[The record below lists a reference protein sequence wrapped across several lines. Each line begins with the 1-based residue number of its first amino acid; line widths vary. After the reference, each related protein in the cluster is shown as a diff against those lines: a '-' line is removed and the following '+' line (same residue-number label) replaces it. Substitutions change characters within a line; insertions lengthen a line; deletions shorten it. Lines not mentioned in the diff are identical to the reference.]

1 MSGQTGVLVLS
12 YGTPRTR
19 EGIEP
24 YYTRIRRGRP
34 PSPEQLADLVKR
46 YDAIGGTSP
55 LNDRTQAQVDG
66 ITRELER
73 RSPGRFLVANATRYE
88 EPSIE
93 EAASALAASGV
104 DRVIGLVL
112 APLSAAMSTGQY
124 HDRAESALD
133 GLVPY
138 VPIWAWWDAPGFCE
152 IVAANVQAAIAGTPE
167 GSRIVVFSAHALPV
181 RVVAEGGDYAEQLAD
196 AAGRIA
202 SLAGLREYAQCWQSA
217 GRTEE
222 EWLGPDI
229 LDYLRS
235 LDPAET
241 SHVVVCPVGFVS
253 DHLEVLY
260 DVDIEADHLAR
271 ELGISLRRT
280 PSLND
285 DPRFLEVL
293 ADIIERKS
301 TP

>member
-1 MSGQTGVLVLS
+1 MSGRTGVLVLS
-12 YGTPRTR
+12 YGTPRTP

-34 PSPEQLADLVKR
+34 PSPVQLADLSKR
-46 YDAIGGTSP
+46 YAAIGGTSP
-55 LNDRTQAQVDG
+55 LNERTQAQVAG
-66 ITRELER
+66 IARELDS
-73 RSPGRFLVANATRYE
+73 RSPGRFVVASGTRYE

-93 EAASALAASGV
+93 EAAASLVASGV

-112 APLSAAMSTGQY
+112 APLSAEMSTGQY
-124 HDRAESALD
+124 HDRAAAALA
-133 GLVPY
+133 GHVAY

-152 IVAANVQAAIAGTPE
+152 LVAANVEATIAGTPE
-167 GSRIVVFSAHALPV
+167 TSRIVVFSAHALPV
-181 RVVAEGGDYAEQLAD
+181 RVVAEGGDYADQLA
-196 AAGRIA
+196 AAADRIA
-202 SLAGLREYAQCWQSA
+202 ALASLPEHVVCWQSA

-222 EWLGPDI
+222 AWLGPDI

-235 LDPAET
+235 LDPAVT
-241 SHVVVCPVGFVS
+241 THVVLCPVGFVS

-260 DVDIEADHLAR
+260 DVDIEADRLAG

-285 DPRFLEVL
+285 DPRFLSVL
-293 ADIIERKS
+293 ADIVERGAPS
-301 TP
+301 